1 MTMTTPRGAREEISG
16 RIVNV
21 RWRDERSGRTIAD
34 FELHDGSRTTLIGE
48 FTEVPLDTSATYVGR
63 WEEAKRGGR
72 QFVATGEA
80 DPVADAEI
88 AYGFLAAGLLPH
100 IGPSTASAIVEA
112 FGADTLKI
120 IRDDPRRLLSFRG
133 ITDERLPAIRAALRE
148 NASLAPVVGLLD
160 RYGVSLGICKRIWR
174 KHGSSAVSRIRAN
187 PWRLAREIPGVGFTT
202 ADRIALGLGADPE
215 SPGRAD
221 AAVLAAL
228 RLAASEEGHTVPA
241 RPIVAS
247 RAAELASIA
256 GELVE
261 AAIGRLIASG
271 EVEESSD
278 PPGLAL
284 PHLAAA
290 ERLIASKVR
299 LLSSFADE
307 EPVVISEAEISEIAE
322 REGISFDASQR
333 RAIAGSFAE
342 RVTVITGNPGTG
354 KTTIVRAVLD
364 LAEARGMRIA
374 LASPTGRAAKR
385 MEEATGRPAET
396 IHRWLRYSPD
406 SGFAGP
412 AELPDMVV
420 IDEASMLDV
429 PLAARVMAAVPAY
442 ARLLLVGDVDQL
454 PAIGPGNVLAD
465 LIASPR
471 VNVFRLATIHRQA
484 RGSGVPYLAA
494 QIRAG
499 ERHPSY
505 DGTSTRFVAT
515 ASADATAAWVVEA
528 VRKRRDQSD
537 EIQVLTPMRRGPAGT
552 EALNRALQEL
562 LNPARADERTLRRDG
577 QELRVGDR
585 LLVTGNDYKHD
596 LYNGDLCYLRE
607 INADGTI
614 TIEIDGVLRTLPADA
629 GSGLTLAYAM
639 TVHKAQGS
647 EFPAVIVP
655 MDPSAYLLLERRLLY
670 TAVSRARRTV
680 VIVGSE
686 KAVSMAVGRHEPT
699 ARRTGLRALLKREGS
714 VETEGDALNKLLVG
728 AVDDEVVF

>member
-1 MTMTTPRGAREEISG
+1 MSSSKPREEVSGKISA
-16 RIVNV
+16 V
-21 RWRDERSGRTIAD
+21 RWRDERSGRTISE
-34 FELHDGSRTTLIGE
+34 FELHDGSKITLIGE
-48 FTEVPLDTSATYVGR
+48 FTEVPLDISTTFVGR
-63 WEEAKRGGR
+63 WQDSKRGGR
-72 QFVATGEA
+72 EFIATGES
-80 DPVADAEI
+80 DPVSDAEI

-112 FGADTLKI
+112 FGADALKI
-120 IRDDPRRLLSFRG
+120 IRDEPRRLTSFRG
-133 ITDERLPAIRAALRE
+133 ITEARLPAIRSALRE
-148 NASLAPVVGLLD
+148 YSALAPVVGLLD
-160 RYGVSLGICKRIWR
+160 RYGVSLAVSKRIWR
-174 KHGSSAVSRIRAN
+174 KHGSSAISRIRAN
-187 PWRLAREIPGVGFTT
+187 PWRLAREIPGVGFAT
-202 ADRIALGLGADPE
+202 ADRIAIGLGADPE

-241 RPIVAS
+241 RPIVVA
-247 RAAELASIA
+247 RAAELTSLTTELIDPAIA
-256 GELVE
+256 
-261 AAIGRLIASG
+261 RLIESG
-271 EVEESSD
+271 EVQESSD
-278 PPGLAL
+278 PPGLSL

-307 EPVVISEAEISEIAE
+307 EPIVISEEEITEVAE
-322 REGISFDASQR
+322 REGISFDTSQR
-333 RAIAGSFAE
+333 RAIAGSFTE

-354 KTTIVRAVLD
+354 KTTIVRAVLE

-396 IHRWLRYSPD
+396 IHRWLRYSPET
-406 SGFAGP
+406 GFAGP
-412 AELPDMVV
+412 AELPDLVV

-465 LIASPR
+465 LIASPK

-499 ERHPSY
+499 ERQLSY
-505 DGTSTRFVAT
+505 DGSSTRFVAT
-515 ASADATAAWVVEA
+515 ASAEATAAWVVEA
-528 VRKRRDQSD
+528 IRKRRDQSD
-537 EIQVLTPMRRGPAGT
+537 EIQVLTPMRRGGAGT

-562 LNPARADERTLRRDG
+562 LNPPRADERTLRRDG
-577 QELRVGDR
+577 LELRIGDR
-585 LLVTGNDYKHD
+585 LLVTGNDYKNN

-614 TIEIDGVLRTLPADA
+614 VIEIDGVLRELPADA

-647 EFPAVIVP
+647 EFQAVIIP

-699 ARRTGLRALLKREGS
+699 ARRTGLRALLQHEGS
-714 VETEGDALNKLLVG
+714 AAVEAEALNRLLVG